1 MPKRN
6 RQISQKIEKV
16 KETHILIMEKIVFLD
31 RKSVNAN
38 FKTPS
43 FVNEWI
49 DYPMTDKAEVVERLK
64 DATIAITNKVKI
76 GRDEID
82 QLPKLRL
89 IQVSATGTDCVDVN
103 YCREK
108 GISVANVRKYATSSV
123 PEHVFTLLLALRRN
137 LFAYR
142 NDVKIGSWQK
152 ADTFCL
158 LDHPIKDLNNSTLGI
173 IGYGVL
179 GKAVENLALA
189 FGMKVL
195 IAEHKGIEPAR
206 EGRVTFEELLST
218 SDVVTLHCPL
228 TDKTRGLFSENEFR
242 RMKNSALLI
251 NCGRGGLV
259 DENALVEA
267 VKNGE
272 IAGAGVDVL
281 SNEPPQNGNP
291 LLEVNLP
298 NLIITPHNA
307 WASLEAMQVLADQVI
322 DNLEA
327 FINGSPQNLVTQ

>member
-1 MPKRN
+1 
-6 RQISQKIEKV
+6 
-16 KETHILIMEKIVFLD
+16 MEKIVFLD

-38 FKTPS
+38 FRTPS
-43 FVNEWI
+43 FANEWK
-49 DYPMTDKAEVVERLK
+49 DYPMTDKAEVVERLQ
-64 DATIAITNKVKI
+64 DATIAITNKVKL
-76 GRDEID
+76 GKDEID

-103 YCREK
+103 YCREI
-108 GISVANVRKYATSSV
+108 GISVLNVRNYATASV

-137 LFAYR
+137 LLAYR
-142 NDVKIGSWQK
+142 NDVKIGNWQK

-179 GKAVENLALA
+179 GKAVEKSALA

-195 IAEHKGIEPAR
+195 ISEHKNVTTAR
-206 EGRVTFEELLST
+206 SGRVTFDEILQS
-218 SDVVTLHCPL
+218 SDIITLHCPL
-228 TDKTRGLFSENEFR
+228 TDETRGFLGKNEFR

-259 DENALVEA
+259 DEKALVEA
-267 VKNGE
+267 LRAGE

-281 SNEPPQNGNP
+281 SNEPPKEGNP
-291 LLEVNLP
+291 LLEIDLP
-298 NLIITPHNA
+298 NLIITPHIA

-327 FINGSPQNLVTQ
+327 FINGSPQNLVN